1 MFISVAWIH
10 CFVFISNDVV
20 TRGYIHL
27 VFIISFVGKHVTTGC
42 TGRTLACSPFVGWF
56 W

>member
-1 MFISVAWIH
+1 MFILAACIH
-10 CFVFISNDVV
+10 CFVYISHDVV

-27 VFIISFVGKHVTTGC
+27 VFISFGEYGTTGG
-42 TGRTLACSPFVGWF
+42 TSGTLACSPFVGWF